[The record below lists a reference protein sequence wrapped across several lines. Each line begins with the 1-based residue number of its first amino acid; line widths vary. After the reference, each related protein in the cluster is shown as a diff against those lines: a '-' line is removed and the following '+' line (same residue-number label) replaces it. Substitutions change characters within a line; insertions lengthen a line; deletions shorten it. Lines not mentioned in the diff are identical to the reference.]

1 MKPRRLNFRFLS
13 VVAAGAWI
21 LAASTASGQSLDPV
35 EVGLSL
41 HEARRYQVWAEAMA
55 SGPTAGQGMDVTF
68 YSLELNLTGPRGMLS
83 GSVTTEAFVVGGP
96 TTAVTLDLAS
106 AITVDSVR
114 MNGALLAFSR
124 AIHVLT
130 VTFPRSY
137 AAGERV
143 GWTVFY
149 RGTPA
154 ATGFGSYTD
163 SLRTNG
169 TRWIY
174 TLSEPYGAR
183 EWWPC
188 VDHPSDKA
196 DSIDIRM
203 TVPAGYL
210 AVTNGVLRASST
222 NGDGSV
228 TVHWAHRYP
237 IASYL
242 VAINVAPFTTFSD
255 WYRYS
260 PTDSLEVVNYVQPDH
275 LTRRPASRAAAA
287 MTPRMFE
294 VFEEMFGPYPFR
306 SEGYGHVEFGWGGGM
321 EHQTLTS
328 LGIGAFNEG
337 TIAHELAHQW
347 FGDLITCRTW
357 PDLWLNEGFATYS
370 DALFRERHY
379 GRTAFLQNMLAR
391 APGARAAA
399 GTLIVQDTASVG
411 NLFASGRVYSKG
423 AWVLHMLR
431 RVVGDSLFFRAV
443 RSYADAPALR
453 FGTAST
459 DDLQNVF
466 ESVAARDLDFFFD
479 QWVRGERFPSYT
491 YSMHVVQQGDGSV
504 TTVRVQQTTGTA
516 NPGVFRMPVDLRFR
530 GPSLD
535 SLITV
540 WNDTV
545 DQSWHFTLNGLPD
558 SVTLD
563 PDSWILKTAVRVP
576 PSYVFDSST
585 PTSVELAANYPNPFN
600 GSTMIRIG
608 IPGRGH
614 VRLEVFDLAGR
625 QMAILADQLMERGR
639 PEFSWR
645 YEGTS
650 GVYVCRLLFTTIEG
664 TSSVARR
671 MIYLK

>member
-1 MKPRRLNFRFLS
+1 MGASLMAASS
-13 VVAAGAWI
+13 VVA
-21 LAASTASGQSLDPV
+21 QSADPI
-35 EVGLSL
+35 EEDLSL
-41 HEARRYQVWAEAMA
+41 REARRYRIWAAAMA
-55 SGPTAGQGMDVTF
+55 SGPTAGQGMDVT
-68 YSLELNLTGPRGMLS
+68 YYGLDLDLTGPRGSLK
-83 GSVTTEAFVVGGP
+83 GSVTTEAFVVGAP
-96 TTAVTLDLAS
+96 RTAVTVDLSS

-114 MNGALLAFSR
+114 MNGTLLAFAHAANVLSVTLPR
-124 AIHVLT
+124 A
-130 VTFPRSY
+130 Y
-137 AAGERV
+137 AAGEKAT
-143 GWTVFY
+143 WTVFY

-169 TRWIY
+169 TRWVY

-188 VDHPSDKA
+188 VDHPTDKA

-203 TVPAGYL
+203 TVPSGYL
-210 AVTNGVLRASST
+210 AVTNGVLRESTT

-228 TVHWAHRYP
+228 SVSWAHRYA
-237 IASYL
+237 IATYL

-294 VFEEMFGPYPFR
+294 VFEELFGPYPFR

-328 LGIGAFNEG
+328 LGIAAFNEG

-370 DALFRERHY
+370 DALFREKHY
-379 GRTAFLQNMLAR
+379 GRAAFVQNMLSR
-391 APGARAAA
+391 APGARAAV
-399 GTLIVQDTASVG
+399 GTLIVQDTTSVG
-411 NLFASGRVYSKG
+411 NLFASNRVYSKG

-431 RVVGDSLFFRAV
+431 HVVGDSLFFGAV
-443 RSYADAPALR
+443 RAYADDPSLR
-453 FGTAST
+453 FSTAST
-459 DDLQNVF
+459 EDLQRVF
-466 ESVAARDLDFFFD
+466 ETESGRDLKFFFD
-479 QWVRGERFPSYT
+479 QWMRGERYPTYV
-491 YSMHVVQQGDGSV
+491 YSMDVVEQGPQSL
-504 TTVRVQQTTGTA
+504 TTVRIQQSTGTS
-516 NPGVFRMPVDLRFR
+516 NPEFFRMPLDLRFV
-530 GPSLD
+530 GPALD
-535 SLITV
+535 TLVTV
-540 WNDTV
+540 WNDTI
-545 DQSWHFTLNGLPD
+545 DQSWQFTLNGLPD

-563 PDSWILKTAVRVP
+563 PESWVLKTAVRVP
-576 PSYVFDSST
+576 PTYVFDGST
-585 PTSVELAANYPNPFN
+585 PTTVELATNYPNPFN

-608 IPGRGH
+608 IPARGH

-625 QMAILADQLMERGR
+625 KLATLADQIMERGR
-639 PEFSWR
+639 PEFAWHYAGS
-645 YEGTS
+645 S
-650 GVYVCRLLFTTIEG
+650 GVYVSRLLFTTIEG
-664 TSSVARR
+664 TSTVSRR
-671 MIYLK
+671 MLFLK